1 MHWFES
7 KNTKT
12 CLRKHENK
20 AFLKYYELK
29 SSQNFPPPA
38 ESGREMF
45 FFGDFSNMGENL
57 SLWNPRSQ
65 IFKIYIA
72 RSLGIY
78 PTKNTNASVL
88 NFSFVPLGPRL
99 RRAILVS
106 SSRPRRFCPFDPR
119 LRRSVPSTR
128 AFGASAPSI
137 RAFGAQILLCPFVPL
152 NIR

>member
-1 MHWFES
+1 MGGQGSKGQRDSRKFLELKGTVENFSIIGRIPPEAENFGDLLPKNPLEMHWFES

-57 SLWNPRSQ
+57 SL
-65 IFKIYIA
+65 
-72 RSLGIY
+72 
-78 PTKNTNASVL
+78 
-88 NFSFVPLGPRL
+88 
-99 RRAILVS
+99 
-106 SSRPRRFCPFDPR
+106 
-119 LRRSVPSTR
+119 
-128 AFGASAPSI
+128 
-137 RAFGAQILLCPFVPL
+137 
-152 NIR
+152 